1 MYFRTMEI
9 FATDPVQCG
18 GQDRDHGDYESVL
31 LILVKTVSTAEDTFF
46 MPPTAARATS
56 VMSEQRIF
64 HQILT
69 LLAGHQ
75 ITHLQIHL

>member
-31 LILVKTVSTAEDTFF
+31 LIMVKTVSTAEDTFF
-46 MPPTAARATS
+46 MPRPPPGQPT
-56 VMSEQRIF
+56 
-64 HQILT
+64 
-69 LLAGHQ
+69 
-75 ITHLQIHL
+75 